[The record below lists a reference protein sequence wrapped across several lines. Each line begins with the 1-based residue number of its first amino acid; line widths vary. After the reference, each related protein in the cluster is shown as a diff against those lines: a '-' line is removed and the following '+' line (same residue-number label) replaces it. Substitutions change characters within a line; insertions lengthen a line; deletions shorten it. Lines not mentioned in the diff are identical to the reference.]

1 MADAAGLMEA
11 AGARFSSLELI
22 GRGSFGDVYKAF
34 DKELNKEVAIKV
46 IDLEES
52 EDEIEDIQK
61 EISVLRQCRSPY
73 ITEYYGSY
81 LHQTKL
87 WIIME
92 YMAGGSV
99 ADLTFVG
106 TPFWMAPEVIQNSE
120 GYNVKADIWSL
131 GITAIE
137 MAKGEPPLADLHPM
151 RVLFIIP
158 RENPPQ
164 RPTAK
169 ELLRHRF
176 IRNARKSPRLL
187 ERIRERP
194 MYQIKD
200 AETPRNGPIG
210 IGEGFDTVKVVRD
223 LRADGTVRASGQ
235 GKPFKNAGWDFSIGG
250 SQTTGTI
257 RSAARPPQVREKKTD
272 ISYNKDTQRRAS
284 ESGNH
289 LLSAS
294 GNALQESLELSYGKD
309 ARDPYHDDHQDNSY
323 DDDDLSVSG
332 SGTVV
337 IRTPKGYQSSAL
349 FRDQNNASSSTSTT
363 FEDASTSGTVVF
375 RGQHDESDSP
385 RTHKSRL
392 GMQERTSSSSLED
405 SALNLAEARAAFQGG
420 LRKGNARER
429 FVPSN
434 NNRYGLENR
443 RREQLTNSSDS
454 SSSREY
460 FDAPKAFPK
469 SQQASYVEESA
480 RIASASL
487 SVLLIPSLKEAVAD
501 DSERA
506 LFQGVTNSLVNME
519 RVKPGSCDIFVRSL
533 LQQLASS
540 KESSLR
546 DLQELAA
553 RLLSKDNT
561 TPEETQNGNTDADS
575 RKKQPT
581 KEFNSNANL
590 SPLARFLLSRL
601 V

>member
-1 MADAAGLMEA
+1 
-11 AGARFSSLELI
+11 
-22 GRGSFGDVYKAF
+22 
-34 DKELNKEVAIKV
+34 
-46 IDLEES
+46 
-52 EDEIEDIQK
+52 
-61 EISVLRQCRSPY
+61 
-73 ITEYYGSY
+73 
-81 LHQTKL
+81 
-87 WIIME
+87 
-92 YMAGGSV
+92 
-99 ADLTFVG
+99 
-106 TPFWMAPEVIQNSE
+106 
-120 GYNVKADIWSL
+120 
-131 GITAIE
+131 
-137 MAKGEPPLADLHPM
+137 
-151 RVLFIIP
+151 
-158 RENPPQ
+158 
-164 RPTAK
+164 
-169 ELLRHRF
+169 
-176 IRNARKSPRLL
+176 
-187 ERIRERP
+187 

-257 RSAARPPQVREKKTD
+257 RSAARPP
-272 ISYNKDTQRRAS
+272 
-284 ESGNH
+284 
-289 LLSAS
+289 
-294 GNALQESLELSYGKD
+294 QESLELSYGKD

-454 SSSREY
+454 SRSSREY

-590 SPLARFLLSRL
+590 SPLARFLLSRWQGQ
-601 V
+601 VSRDVNPT